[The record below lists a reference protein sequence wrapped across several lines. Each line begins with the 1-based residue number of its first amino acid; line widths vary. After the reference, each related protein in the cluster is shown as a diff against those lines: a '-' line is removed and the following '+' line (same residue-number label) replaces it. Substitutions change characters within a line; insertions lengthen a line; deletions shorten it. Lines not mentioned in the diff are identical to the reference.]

1 MKCPCCNHRIPL
13 LSLLG
18 ATFGDTQMEFQ
29 CGYCGGH
36 VAFPW
41 ALVILLP
48 IVAFVWLG
56 FVVYAL
62 FYHFDLIQMQIT
74 ILLTLLFLAIFFTVY
89 TYPLT
94 CVRDKKETGLNEG
107 AIVVKEKNMDKA
119 LLRLLVYLFLLFAFI
134 LSFNTALYLFQKE
147 LDLNIIKIIVGMI
160 LMVCGLS
167 DWALYTYVDL
177 FWKQIHSTVTKV
189 TIYHRLSRLYQDH
202 DDYELIYNYSYR
214 VEDKI
219 FYGNNLMFHCINYEV
234 YDQKEDALKKAN
246 QVIKDGVTVY
256 IHPNNTAQSIVLIPI
271 KANYK
276 LLYGVL
282 VCMGVLLLVL

>member
-48 IVAFVWLG
+48 IVTFVWLG
-56 FVVYAL
+56 FVVYTL
-62 FYHFDLIQMQIT
+62 FYRFDLIQTQIT

-119 LLRLLVYLFLLFAFI
+119 LLRLLAYLFLLFAFI
-134 LSFNTALYLFQKE
+134 LSINTALYLFQKE
-147 LDLNIIKIIVGMI
+147 LDLNIIKIIAGMI
-160 LMVCGLS
+160 LMVCGLA
-167 DWALYTYVDL
+167 DWVLYTYVDL
-177 FWKQIHSTVTKV
+177 FWKQIHGTVTKV
-189 TIYHRLSRLYQDH
+189 TIYHRMSRLYQDH
-202 DDYELIYNYSYR
+202 DDYELICNYSYR
-214 VEDKI
+214 VEDKL
-219 FYGNNLMFHCINYEV
+219 FYGNNHMFHCINYEV

-246 QVIKDGVTVY
+246 QAIKDGVTVY

>member
-1 MKCPCCNHRIPL
+1 MKCPCCNHCIPL

-18 ATFGDTQMEFQ
+18 VTFGDVQTEFQ

-48 IVAFVWLG
+48 IMAFVWLG

-62 FYHFDLIQMQIT
+62 FYHFDLIQMQII
-74 ILLTLLFLAIFFTVY
+74 ILLTLLFLAIFFIVY

-94 CVRDKKETGLNEG
+94 CVRDKKETGLTEG
-107 AIVVKEKNMDKA
+107 VIVVKEKNMDKA

-134 LSFNTALYLFQKE
+134 LSINTALELFQKE

-160 LMVCGLS
+160 LMVCGLA
-167 DWALYTYVDL
+167 DWVLYAYINL
-177 FWKQIHSTVTKV
+177 FWKQIHGKVAKV

-214 VEDKI
+214 LEDKL

-234 YDQKEDALKKAN
+234 YDQKENAFKKAN
-246 QVIKDGVTVY
+246 QAIQNGVTVH
-256 IHPNNTAQSIVLIPI
+256 INPRDPAQSIVLIPI
-271 KANYK
+271 KATYR
-276 LLYGVL
+276 LLYGS
-282 VCMGVLLLVL
+282 